1 MSSDEEKVSPESEE
15 TIGKHQAD
23 AEEPASPE
31 SEETIGKHQADA
43 EEPAADYAAKGD
55 AEDEKGENYAEGKRR
70 RKSKKKKKKDEGENS
85 AGPVVLARKTKL
97 ENINAKRDFQ
107 VLLDI

>member
-1 MSSDEEKVSPESEE
+1 MSSDEEKV
-15 TIGKHQAD
+15 
-23 AEEPASPE
+23 SPE

-70 RKSKKKKKKDEGENS
+70 RKSKKKKKKKKDEGENY

>member
-15 TIGKHQAD
+15 PIGKHQAD

-55 AEDEKGENYAEGKRR
+55 AEDEKGGNYAEGKRR
-70 RKSKKKKKKDEGENS
+70 RKSKKKKDEGENS